1 MSKNLKTTISY
12 LMAFVMILTSIMP
25 TSIPVFAAGG
35 ATLKEAIA
43 NSGSDVVETM
53 NAKEV
58 NKLSMNIT
66 DDTVVTYSSKLST
79 SGSAVNWVEDDLKPA
94 EKERLGKPIAGTLDA
109 SAINGSDNAYWIKYS
124 NLEMGEKTYD
134 LTVSVESAHGKISGA
149 DGPYISFFKKSPS
162 SIRYS
167 GYKNITVVYTITDS
181 GQNSLSSNWVGNMTF
196 WDIDSYQAL
205 EIRNPGKIIW
215 AGLGKDS
222 QLKFNMPE
230 SRIPDDSVKN
240 NIVYCPVGNDAPD
253 GASGPVAQQYALY
266 TRVKLTPSSNAI
278 KIRYFAGGATGEQT
292 NGIFLS
298 FDGKLPEDRPNLVI
312 EPNIT
317 KKVNGQDDIT
327 LATPADAFEYTLSS
341 TNGNGIGSAIEVFG
355 WKDTLESAL
364 EFAGTPS
371 VTRTLGG
378 ETSDVTGWFDISSSG
393 QNISAYV
400 RSEHLTDEDMNGTF
414 TLHFNAKVKDGSDLS
429 KYYDTGRNYAVIPN
443 SGSVEM
449 TQVGREKRTVSSN
462 VVNVRIPLAE
472 LTVDKIADKYEYKVG
487 DTVNY
492 TITVKD
498 VTVNAT
504 AYKVALND
512 TIPSGLQIKNVSV
525 SGITA
530 THNVSGQDIAVSA
543 ASLAPGQAM
552 TVNVSCTALEDGNA
566 KELYNAAQATCWNI
580 KNASGHADDDAETYV
595 NSTSLS
601 VDKTM
606 DKYEYEIG
614 EKATF
619 TIKVRNTGKGIAND
633 VVVTDDVP
641 EGMTLDY
648 DSVTISGLSKTIEY
662 SVAGTADPT
671 NQLNGKAQKSQNLD
685 YTEEKETRNITT
697 KKEKS
702 GENGWQYTINHIPAG
717 EEATITFTATANEK
731 GNGKESQNVVTAACN
746 NAETVKDDAEFYIN
760 SADLSITKKYV
771 NPYKEEKKDNRV
783 DNEFRVYEEATGN
796 ELVKYVVEVTSSGV
810 EGTVA
815 KDVLINDL
823 TLPDGMILNYDDI
836 KIVETAKD
844 GSKIEFT
851 TDGGDGKTFKY
862 HVAGTPDVTN
872 QLNED
877 KYNETED
884 RTPVIT
890 LSKVG
895 NGWKLTDSYM
905 EDGSK
910 LTITYTAKA
919 TEDVNGME
927 VVNTAKATAANIVK
941 ENGAAK
947 VVKADALVYINSPRL
962 VITKKA
968 DSDKYA
974 VGDTVTY
981 TIDVSNRQTGT
992 IARNLV
998 FTDDILTEG
1007 VKLQKT
1013 TIALL
1018 DSDGRVIKETEENY
1032 DSDIQNNQ
1040 FKLTT
1045 KKHLVKPEN
1054 YSQWDIANGKT
1065 PEVQGSWNP
1074 QYIGVTKETS
1084 MRIEYQMIITDK
1096 DLAGKQI
1103 DNVATAV
1110 SDEALEVTTDES
1122 ITPNPPNLK
1131 PDKTADKKVYYYG
1144 EEVSYHISVNQTRES
1159 VTAKDVQIKD
1169 QFAVSDYMKIK
1180 EDSFV
1185 VKLNDQDITKDVTLE
1200 LNEAK
1205 DGFLIKTGVDMED
1218 SDVITVDYVAI
1229 PRTDA
1234 IGQDVTNTVLTW
1246 GSNAPQKQATEV
1258 IKVKDP
1264 APELKIEKTSDKDVY
1279 SLGETGHYTVTVT
1292 QTADNATARNVVI
1305 KDAMEIPGTLTKM
1318 IPL

>member
-1 MSKNLKTTISY
+1 
-12 LMAFVMILTSIMP
+12 
-25 TSIPVFAAGG
+25 
-35 ATLKEAIA
+35 
-43 NSGSDVVETM
+43 
-53 NAKEV
+53 
-58 NKLSMNIT
+58 
-66 DDTVVTYSSKLST
+66 
-79 SGSAVNWVEDDLKPA
+79 
-94 EKERLGKPIAGTLDA
+94 
-109 SAINGSDNAYWIKYS
+109 
-124 NLEMGEKTYD
+124 
-134 LTVSVESAHGKISGA
+134 
-149 DGPYISFFKKSPS
+149 
-162 SIRYS
+162 
-167 GYKNITVVYTITDS
+167 
-181 GQNSLSSNWVGNMTF
+181 
-196 WDIDSYQAL
+196 
-205 EIRNPGKIIW
+205 
-215 AGLGKDS
+215 
-222 QLKFNMPE
+222 
-230 SRIPDDSVKN
+230 
-240 NIVYCPVGNDAPD
+240 
-253 GASGPVAQQYALY
+253 
-266 TRVKLTPSSNAI
+266 
-278 KIRYFAGGATGEQT
+278 
-292 NGIFLS
+292 
-298 FDGKLPEDRPNLVI
+298 
-312 EPNIT
+312 
-317 KKVNGQDDIT
+317 
-327 LATPADAFEYTLSS
+327 
-341 TNGNGIGSAIEVFG
+341 
-355 WKDTLESAL
+355 
-364 EFAGTPS
+364 
-371 VTRTLGG
+371 
-378 ETSDVTGWFDISSSG
+378 
-393 QNISAYV
+393 
-400 RSEHLTDEDMNGTF
+400 
-414 TLHFNAKVKDGSDLS
+414 
-429 KYYDTGRNYAVIPN
+429 
-443 SGSVEM
+443 
-449 TQVGREKRTVSSN
+449 
-462 VVNVRIPLAE
+462 
-472 LTVDKIADKYEYKVG
+472 
-487 DTVNY
+487 
-492 TITVKD
+492 
-498 VTVNAT
+498 
-504 AYKVALND
+504 
-512 TIPSGLQIKNVSV
+512 
-525 SGITA
+525 
-530 THNVSGQDIAVSA
+530 
-543 ASLAPGQAM
+543 
-552 TVNVSCTALEDGNA
+552 
-566 KELYNAAQATCWNI
+566 
-580 KNASGHADDDAETYV
+580 
-595 NSTSLS
+595 
-601 VDKTM
+601 M

-614 EKATF
+614 EKAAF
-619 TIKVRNTGKGIAND
+619 TIKVRNTGKGIANN
-633 VVVTDDVP
+633 VVVKDDVP

-662 SVAGTADPT
+662 PVAGTADPT
-671 NQLNGKAQKSQNLD
+671 NQLNGKAQKSQGLD
-685 YTEEKETRNITT
+685 YTDEKETRNITT

-1169 QFAVSDYMKIK
+1169 QFAVSDYMEIK

-1305 KDAMEIPGTLTKM
+1305 KDAMEIPGTEISNIKVADRKGKDITEEVEILAGADSYTINTGKDLAQNQFFTVTYDVLFKDEALAGQKVKNTAVTSADNVEETQTDHTVTVLIPELKTEKSSDKKAYSLGETGQYTVTVKQDKKEATAYNIIITDTLGIEGATLQADSIQIADKDGNDITKDVQIEATENSYKITTGKNLAYGESFTVTYKVAFDHKELVGKKVPNKVDVTADYGESSDEHEVPVDVPELGIEKSSDKEKYDIAETGHYTVVVSETKEDM
-1318 IPL
+1318 TALNVTIKDALETKGASIVEGSIKVSDNDGKDITEEVKITADATSYQIETGKNLSYGEKFTVTYDVVFGAEAANKVIRNVASTGCGRVLSLILPKISPPSSPLSESSRRNGTRPDENRCRL